1 MRVKRYIA
9 GATTAFALTLAG
21 VGASPASA
29 TECTAANF
37 TSGGVFDMEGYL
49 ACLSGL
55 PSAGSNS
62 LDTLG
67 VAAGLVVVGGAMMF
81 AGRRRRSLSTPA

>member
-9 GATTAFALTLAG
+9 ATATAFALTLAG
-21 VGASPASA
+21 VGSSTASA

-37 TSGGVFDMEGYL
+37 TTDGVFDMEGYL

-67 VAAGLVVVGGAMMF
+67 VAAGVIVLGGAMVL
-81 AGRRRRSLSTPA
+81 AGRRRRSATTPA